1 MLKKDKTHNEKIML
15 ISLKSIPRKYIKLSW
30 ASRLYTFTGSQN
42 NSQ

>member
-30 ASRLYTFTGSQN
+30 ASHQHGLT
-42 NSQ
+42 NSC